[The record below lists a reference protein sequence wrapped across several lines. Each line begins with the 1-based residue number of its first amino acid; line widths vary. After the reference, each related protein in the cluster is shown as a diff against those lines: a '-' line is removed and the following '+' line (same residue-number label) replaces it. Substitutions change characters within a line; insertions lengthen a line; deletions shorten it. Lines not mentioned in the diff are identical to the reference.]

1 MANPIVIAYH
11 LIWTL
16 YGWWLPNDL
25 RGSCSHTIR
34 SDFLKDLGDL
44 HYGRK
49 RVQPASR
56 DIRKFYEEAA
66 PLLKFPLLDLR
77 GETIR
82 SVASGF
88 AEAIGEFKYT
98 CYACAILF
106 DHVHLII
113 RKHKHSA
120 EEMIENLQHF
130 SCLRLSADGFRSPE
144 HPTWCR
150 SGWKIFLDHPDEIW
164 RTIPYIENNPLP
176 YRMPIQKW
184 GFVTPYDNWPL
195 FEGHDVKSPYV
206 RRLIAAGRYPH
217 DRSYRPG

>member
-1 MANPIVIAYH
+1 MAQPIVIAYH

-25 RGSCSHTIR
+25 RGSCSHVIR
-34 SDFLKDLGDL
+34 SDFLKDLGEL

-49 RVQPASR
+49 QVQPASR
-56 DIRKFYEEAA
+56 DIRKFYEQAA

-77 GETIR
+77 GEAIQCAAR
-82 SVASGF
+82 GF

-106 DHVHLII
+106 DHVHPII

-120 EEMIENLQHF
+120 EEMIEHLQHF
-130 SCLRLSADGFRSPE
+130 SRLRLSAAGLRSPD

-184 GFVTPYDNWPL
+184 EFVTPYDNWPL
-195 FEGHDVKSPYV
+195 FEGHSVKSPYV
-206 RRLIAAGRYPH
+206 QRLTAAGRYPH
-217 DRSYRPG
+217 DSNYRRA